1 MGEALSDVVES
12 AGTFGRN
19 VVDTAGLAAGRIP
32 GVGTG
37 LGWVLHWI
45 ATVVSAAADLVA
57 TVVKVVVELAV
68 ALAVALLR
76 LLAGLIG
83 GAARLG
89 SGRAGRRTFVQGLGE
104 VAASLGGPLIVVAG
118 KGLALVQAALLG
130 QRGERPLTADEHARL
145 DQVFR
150 GSVALYNVRVVDGFS
165 GLFGL
170 NGRPFTLGNTIYM
183 KRYLQ
188 RRGPERYAATLVH
201 ECGHVWQNQNVGTRY
216 AIQALWAQCT
226 IADRYD
232 WTKELAR
239 GNTRWSD
246 FNREAQA
253 QLLMHVWQGA
263 DGGPG
268 AFYADDP
275 VGEGVRFAWDGI
287 DRTALA
293 KDAIRRR
300 SRCSVTSVLTAL
312 PTPLIAVC
320 HPDELCSLPAS
331 TGAHCTVAPPCD
343 LAIAHWLQV
352 RCVCPRTRRVA
363 AICWTRW
370 GLG

>member
-1 MGEALSDVVES
+1 VGEALSDVVES

-76 LLAGLIG
+76 LAAGLLARIVG
-83 GAARLG
+83 GVAGLG
-89 SGRAGRRTFVQGLGE
+89 SVRAGRRTFVQGLGE
-104 VAASLGGPLIVVAG
+104 VAASLGGPPIVVAG

-183 KRYLQ
+183 KRYLR

-216 AIQALWAQCT
+216 ALQALWAQCT

-239 GNTRWSD
+239 GNARWSD

-253 QLLMHVWQGA
+253 QLLMHVWQHGRSGRRSGEDA
-263 DGGPG
+263 APG
-268 AFYADDP
+268 AFYTDDP
-275 VGEGVRFAWDGI
+275 VGEGVRFEWNGI
-287 DRTALA
+287 DRTGLA
-293 KDAIRRR
+293 KEAIGAVRGVRSHRYLRRFQD
-300 SRCSVTSVLTAL
+300 
-312 PTPLIAVC
+312 
-320 HPDELCSLPAS
+320 H
-331 TGAHCTVAPPCD
+331 
-343 LAIAHWLQV
+343 
-352 RCVCPRTRRVA
+352 
-363 AICWTRW
+363 
-370 GLG
+370 

>member
-1 MGEALSDVVES
+1 VGEALSDVVET

-19 VVDTAGLAAGRIP
+19 VVDTAGLGAGRIP
-32 GVGTG
+32 GVGPG

-45 ATVVSAAADLVA
+45 ATVMSAVADLVA
-57 TVVKVVVELAV
+57 TMVKVVVELAV

-76 LLAGLIG
+76 LVAGVLARIVG
-83 GAARLG
+83 GAAGLG
-89 SGRAGRRTFVQGLGE
+89 SVRAGGGRRTFVQGLGE

-130 QRGERPLTADEHARL
+130 QRGERSLTADEHARL

-183 KRYLQ
+183 KRYLG
-188 RRGPERYAATLVH
+188 RRGAERYAATLVH

-239 GNTRWSD
+239 GNARWSD

-253 QLLMHVWQGA
+253 QLLMHVWQRGRSGRGQGA
-263 DGGPG
+263 DASPG

-275 VGEGVRFAWDGI
+275 VGEGVRFEWNGV

-293 KDAIRRR
+293 KDAIGAVRGVRSHRYSRRFQD
-300 SRCSVTSVLTAL
+300 
-312 PTPLIAVC
+312 
-320 HPDELCSLPAS
+320 H
-331 TGAHCTVAPPCD
+331 
-343 LAIAHWLQV
+343 
-352 RCVCPRTRRVA
+352 
-363 AICWTRW
+363 
-370 GLG
+370 

>member
-1 MGEALSDVVES
+1 MVET

-19 VVDTAGLAAGRIP
+19 VVDTAGIAAGRIP

-37 LGWVLHWI
+37 LGWALHWL

-76 LLAGLIG
+76 LVAGAVGLVSRSAG
-83 GAARLG
+83 RRPV
-89 SGRAGRRTFVQGLGE
+89 RAGRRTFVQGLGE

-145 DQVFR
+145 DRVFR

-232 WTKELAR
+232 WTQELAR
-239 GNTRWSD
+239 GIARWPD

-253 QLLMHVWQGA
+253 QLLMHVWQHGRSGQRGA
-263 DGGPG
+263 DAPG

-275 VGEGVRFAWDGI
+275 VGEGVFFEWNGV

-293 KDAIRRR
+293 RGAVTAVRGARSHRYSRRFQG
-300 SRCSVTSVLTAL
+300 
-312 PTPLIAVC
+312 
-320 HPDELCSLPAS
+320 H
-331 TGAHCTVAPPCD
+331 
-343 LAIAHWLQV
+343 
-352 RCVCPRTRRVA
+352 
-363 AICWTRW
+363 
-370 GLG
+370 